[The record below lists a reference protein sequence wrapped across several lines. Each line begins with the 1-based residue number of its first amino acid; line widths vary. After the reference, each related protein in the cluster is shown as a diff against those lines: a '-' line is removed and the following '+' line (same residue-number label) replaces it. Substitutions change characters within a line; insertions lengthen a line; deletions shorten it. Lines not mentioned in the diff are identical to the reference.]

1 MSQTKLYLKHLLS
14 SFVFLFILI
23 EIIFLSHDFIGNF
36 FVNPQK
42 YFGGSLSVT
51 EMQSNILFVL
61 IIVISVLISYIF
73 YLLLTFN
80 TRFELQV
87 MDATKSLAMS
97 KKQFEWLYENAP
109 IPYILLDK
117 NALINRPNKST
128 LRFFGVLP
136 EEIES
141 KNLFSYV
148 YSEDNEEAEKLFQYY
163 TSNISVSRKEIRMI
177 TKSGSVKTVLLSVFA
192 VKNPASSESTGLAMI
207 FDITEQK
214 LLDQQKTEFVSLA
227 SHQLRTPLATAK
239 WYTEMLISGD
249 IGEISPKQKE
259 YLERLHMANEEMID
273 LVDVL
278 LNVSRIEMGTLA
290 IDKKLINV
298 QELTE
303 SVLAELSMEIE
314 KKEIHIE
321 KKYNNNL
328 QSVKTDSKLLRIIIQ
343 NLIGNAVKY
352 TARGGSVSVVFEE
365 SLING
370 KKIIVSDT
378 GIGIP
383 KEDQDKI
390 FTKLFRAENVRKL
403 ENVSGTG
410 LGLYLV
416 KSIVNSMGGDISF
429 ESEENK
435 GSVFTIKL

>member
-1 MSQTKLYLKHLLS
+1 
-14 SFVFLFILI
+14 
-23 EIIFLSHDFIGNF
+23 
-36 FVNPQK
+36 
-42 YFGGSLSVT
+42 
-51 EMQSNILFVL
+51 
-61 IIVISVLISYIF
+61 
-73 YLLLTFN
+73 
-80 TRFELQV
+80 
-87 MDATKSLAMS
+87 
-97 KKQFEWLYENAP
+97 
-109 IPYILLDK
+109 
-117 NALINRPNKST
+117 
-128 LRFFGVLP
+128 
-136 EEIES
+136 
-141 KNLFSYV
+141 
-148 YSEDNEEAEKLFQYY
+148 
-163 TSNISVSRKEIRMI
+163 MI